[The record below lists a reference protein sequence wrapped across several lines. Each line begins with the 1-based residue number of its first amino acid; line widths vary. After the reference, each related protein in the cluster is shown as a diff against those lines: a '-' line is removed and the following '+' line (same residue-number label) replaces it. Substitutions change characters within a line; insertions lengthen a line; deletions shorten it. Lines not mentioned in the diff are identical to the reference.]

1 MSLEMQEL
9 EKWKQMPDWSEKLT
23 AYSKNLTLVEL
34 NAHIEVVKTLISRT
48 DNPPNLLFMLYSHFL
63 DRALMNIAQNLQ
75 SQTHN
80 F

>member
-1 MSLEMQEL
+1 MSIEMEEL
-9 EKWKQMPDWSEKLT
+9 EKWKQMPDWSEKLV
-23 AYSKNLTLVEL
+23 AYGKGLTMVEL
-34 NAHIEVVKTLISRT
+34 NSHIEIVKTLISRT
-48 DNPPNLLFMLYSHFL
+48 DNPPNSLFMLYSVFL